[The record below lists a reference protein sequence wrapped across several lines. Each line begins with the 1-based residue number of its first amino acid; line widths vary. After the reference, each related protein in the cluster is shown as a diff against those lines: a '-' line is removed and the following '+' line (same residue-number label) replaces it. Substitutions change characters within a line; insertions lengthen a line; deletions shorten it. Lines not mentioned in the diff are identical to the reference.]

1 MRGQRRQNTRLNL
14 GRDPLG
20 AGVAYSQSGFNDL
33 GGLLSQKIQQG
44 TAKVASFEKQ
54 RRDELKLE
62 EEKAGLMV
70 EGFMANQAE
79 GIDLT
84 AIPDEDKGMITE
96 FSMNQKQI
104 YADAAQAAG
113 SMKAGSP
120 EKLEQIAIM
129 KQANQRLQNVE
140 KQYNA
145 WGGMREDYLQDFQGK
160 NLSVANSSGNMI
172 SAAGIF
178 TGAQQRSFDENGNI
192 MFTDAAGNVTRML
205 DIKQPFEKAWKQG
218 DQVNEAMMELYTS
231 GEKLDDTTRP
241 YLRNKLSRLIDNAGV
256 EGLQSLAF
264 DKMVGNESFF
274 NEDEKEFIESLDTN
288 DPESLVAAKKDF
300 KEQLLD
306 RMMDVAE
313 QQANNGF
320 NKKQAANRQVQGP
333 KNEGLN
339 WLESN
344 KAFFNQYRPGT
355 VDPISGKQAGNP
367 DEIASKL
374 NEYVSSKGFGVR
386 YNPKN
391 QQYVL
396 LNSKA
401 KQGYGSVRGE
411 SQDGSLIGYDYN
423 ELNQMMQ
430 YIDQL

>member
-1 MRGQRRQNTRLNL
+1 MRRQRRQNTRLNL

-33 GGLLSQKIQQG
+33 GGLLSQKIQEG

-54 RRDELKLE
+54 RRDKLKLE

-70 EGFMANQAE
+70 ENFMANQAE

-145 WGGMREDYLQDFQGK
+145 WGGMREDYIQDFQSK
-160 NLSVANSSGNMI
+160 NISVANSSGNMI

-178 TGAQQRSFDENGNI
+178 TGAQQRSFDEDGNI
-192 MFTDAAGNVTRML
+192 MFTDASGNVTRMS
-205 DIKQPFEKAWKQG
+205 DIKQPFEKSYKEAKSI
-218 DQVNEAMMELYTS
+218 NETMLKIYNK
-231 GEKLDDTTRP
+231 GQKLDDTEKI
-241 YLRNKLSRLIDNAGV
+241 YLRNSLSTLIDNAGV

-264 DKMVGNESFF
+264 DKLVGKESFF
-274 NEDEKEFIESLDTN
+274 NEEERYLIESLDTTN
-288 DPESLVAAKKDF
+288 PEELIQAKKEF
-300 KEQLLD
+300 KELLLD
-306 RMMDVAE
+306 KMINVAD
-313 QQANNGF
+313 QQSISGF
-320 NKKQAANRQVQGP
+320 NKAEAAKIPKQKKKSAVELFTAKSGLFSNELSNITDNQAVIEDKAATTLSDKLTMQVTRNYGYHVYYD
-333 KNEGLN
+333 NENKKFVLFKPDQE
-339 WLESN
+339 ESFEEGRKYN
-344 KAFFNQYRPGT
+344 NN
-355 VDPISGKQAGNP
+355 SAGIAKMLQ
-367 DEIASKL
+367 EIDL
-374 NEYVSSKGFGVR
+374 
-386 YNPKN
+386 
-391 QQYVL
+391 
-396 LNSKA
+396 
-401 KQGYGSVRGE
+401 
-411 SQDGSLIGYDYN
+411 SLIN
-423 ELNQMMQ
+423 
-430 YIDQL
+430 

>member
-44 TAKVASFEKQ
+44 TGKVAAFEKQ
-54 RRDELKLE
+54 RRDQLKLE

-70 EGFMANQAE
+70 EGFMSNLAE

-104 YADAAQAAG
+104 FADAAQAAG

-145 WGGMREDYLQDFQGK
+145 WGGMREDYLQDFQNK

-192 MFTDAAGNVTRML
+192 MFTDAAGNVTRMS
-205 DIKQPFEKAWKQG
+205 DIKQPFEKSYKEAKSI
-218 DQVNEAMMELYTS
+218 NETMLKIYNK
-231 GEKLDDTTRP
+231 GQKLDDTEKI
-241 YLRNKLSRLIDNAGV
+241 YLRNSLSTLIDNAGV

-264 DKMVGNESFF
+264 DKLVGKESFF
-274 NEDEKEFIESLDTN
+274 NEEERYLIESLDTTN
-288 DPESLVAAKKDF
+288 PEELIQAKKEF
-300 KEQLLD
+300 KELLLD
-306 RMMDVAE
+306 KMINVAD
-313 QQANNGF
+313 QQSISGF
-320 NKKQAANRQVQGP
+320 NKAEAAKIPKQKKKSAVELFTAKSGLFSNELSNITDNQAVIEDKAATTLSDKLTMQVTRNYGYHVYYD
-333 KNEGLN
+333 NENKKFVLFKPDQE
-339 WLESN
+339 ESFEEGRKYN
-344 KAFFNQYRPGT
+344 NN
-355 VDPISGKQAGNP
+355 SAGIAKMLQ
-367 DEIASKL
+367 EIDL
-374 NEYVSSKGFGVR
+374 
-386 YNPKN
+386 
-391 QQYVL
+391 
-396 LNSKA
+396 
-401 KQGYGSVRGE
+401 
-411 SQDGSLIGYDYN
+411 SLIN
-423 ELNQMMQ
+423 
-430 YIDQL
+430 

>member
-1 MRGQRRQNTRLNL
+1 MRRQRRQNTRLNL

-33 GGLLSQKIQQG
+33 GGLLSQKIQEG

-145 WGGMREDYLQDFQGK
+145 WGGMREDYIQDFQSK
-160 NLSVANSSGNMI
+160 NISVANSSGNMI

-178 TGAQQRSFDENGNI
+178 TGAQQRSFDEDGNI
-192 MFTDAAGNVTRML
+192 MFTDGSGNVTRMS
-205 DIKQPFEKAWKQG
+205 DIKQPFEKAYKEAKSI
-218 DQVNEAMMELYTS
+218 NETMLKIYS
-231 GEKLDDTTRP
+231 KGQKLDDTEKT
-241 YLRNKLSRLIDNAGV
+241 YLRNSLSDLIDNAGI
-256 EGLQSLAF
+256 EGLQSLSF
-264 DKMVGNESFF
+264 DKLVGKEAFF
-274 NEDEKEFIESLDTN
+274 NEEERYLIESLDTN
-288 DPESLVAAKKDF
+288 NPEELIQAKKDL
-300 KEQLLD
+300 KELLLD
-306 RMMDVAE
+306 KMINVAD
-313 QQANNGF
+313 QQAISGF
-320 NKKQAANRQVQGP
+320 NKAEAAKLPKQKKKTAVELFRAKSDLFSSELLTNKDNQAILDDNISKTLSDKLTMQITRNYGYHVYYD
-333 KNEGLN
+333 NENKQFVLFKPDQE
-339 WLESN
+339 ESFEEGRKYSN
-344 KAFFNQYRPGT
+344 NT
-355 VDPISGKQAGNP
+355 AGIAKMLK
-367 DEIASKL
+367 EIDL
-374 NEYVSSKGFGVR
+374 
-386 YNPKN
+386 
-391 QQYVL
+391 
-396 LNSKA
+396 
-401 KQGYGSVRGE
+401 
-411 SQDGSLIGYDYN
+411 SLIN
-423 ELNQMMQ
+423 
-430 YIDQL
+430 

>member
-14 GRDPLG
+14 GRDALG

-192 MFTDAAGNVTRML
+192 MFTDAAGNVTRMS

-218 DQVNEAMMELYTS
+218 DQINESMMALYNS

-241 YLRNKLSRLIDNAGV
+241 YLRNKFSRLIDNAGV

-274 NEDEKEFIESLDTN
+274 SEEEKEFIESLDTN
-288 DPESLVAAKKDF
+288 DPEALVAAKKQF

-306 RMMDVAE
+306 RMMDVAD

-320 NKKQAANRQVQGP
+320 NKKESARIKSENNNIKDFRSIVVTGGYDPNKRTPVNVGGVSRYNEAVFTANKDFRITPLDNSENPDISKGIMVTDSRGGTIGGPFYTEEKLAEFLNRQQ
-333 KNEGLN
+333 
-339 WLESN
+339 
-344 KAFFNQYRPGT
+344 
-355 VDPISGKQAGNP
+355 
-367 DEIASKL
+367 
-374 NEYVSSKGFGVR
+374 
-386 YNPKN
+386 
-391 QQYVL
+391 
-396 LNSKA
+396 
-401 KQGYGSVRGE
+401 
-411 SQDGSLIGYDYN
+411 SQK
-423 ELNQMMQ
+423 
-430 YIDQL
+430 

>member
-1 MRGQRRQNTRLNL
+1 MRRQRRQNTRLNL

-33 GGLLSQKIQQG
+33 GGLLSQKIQEG

-70 EGFMANQAE
+70 ENFMANQAE

-145 WGGMREDYLQDFQGK
+145 WGGMREDYIQDFQSK
-160 NLSVANSSGNMI
+160 NISVANSSGNMI

-178 TGAQQRSFDENGNI
+178 TGAQQRSFDEDGNI
-192 MFTDAAGNVTRML
+192 MFTDASGNVTRMS
-205 DIKQPFEKAWKQG
+205 DIKQPFEKSYKEAKSI
-218 DQVNEAMMELYTS
+218 NETMLKIYNK
-231 GEKLDDTTRP
+231 GQKLDDTEKI
-241 YLRNKLSRLIDNAGV
+241 YLRNSLSTLIDNAGV

-264 DKMVGNESFF
+264 DKLVGKESFF
-274 NEDEKEFIESLDTN
+274 NEEERYLIESLDTTN
-288 DPESLVAAKKDF
+288 PEELIQAKKEF
-300 KEQLLD
+300 KELLLD
-306 RMMDVAE
+306 KMINVAD
-313 QQANNGF
+313 QQSISGF
-320 NKKQAANRQVQGP
+320 NKAEAAKIPKQKKKSAVELFTAKSGLFSNELSNITDNQAVIEDKAATTLSDKLTMQVTRNYGYHVYYD
-333 KNEGLN
+333 NENKKFVLFKPDQE
-339 WLESN
+339 ESFEEGRKYN
-344 KAFFNQYRPGT
+344 NN
-355 VDPISGKQAGNP
+355 SAGIAKMLQ
-367 DEIASKL
+367 EIDL
-374 NEYVSSKGFGVR
+374 
-386 YNPKN
+386 
-391 QQYVL
+391 
-396 LNSKA
+396 
-401 KQGYGSVRGE
+401 
-411 SQDGSLIGYDYN
+411 SLIN
-423 ELNQMMQ
+423 
-430 YIDQL
+430 

>member
-44 TAKVASFEKQ
+44 TGKVAAFEKQ
-54 RRDELKLE
+54 RRDQLKLE

-70 EGFMANQAE
+70 EGFMSNLAE

-104 YADAAQAAG
+104 FADAAQAAG

-145 WGGMREDYLQDFQGK
+145 WGGMREDYLQDFQNK

-192 MFTDAAGNVTRML
+192 MFTDAAGNVTRMS

-218 DQVNEAMMELYTS
+218 DQINESMMALYNS

-241 YLRNKLSRLIDNAGV
+241 YLRNKFSRLIDNAGV

-274 NEDEKEFIESLDTN
+274 SEEEKEFIESLDTN
-288 DPESLVAAKKDF
+288 DPEALVAAKKQF

-306 RMMDVAE
+306 RMMDVAD

-320 NKKQAANRQVQGP
+320 NKKESARIKSENNNIKDFRSIVVTGGYDPNKRTPVNVGGVSRYNEAVFTANKDFRITPLDNSENPDISKGIMVTDSRGGTIGGPFYTEEKLAEFLNRQQ
-333 KNEGLN
+333 
-339 WLESN
+339 
-344 KAFFNQYRPGT
+344 
-355 VDPISGKQAGNP
+355 
-367 DEIASKL
+367 
-374 NEYVSSKGFGVR
+374 
-386 YNPKN
+386 
-391 QQYVL
+391 
-396 LNSKA
+396 
-401 KQGYGSVRGE
+401 
-411 SQDGSLIGYDYN
+411 SQK
-423 ELNQMMQ
+423 
-430 YIDQL
+430 

>member
-1 MRGQRRQNTRLNL
+1 MRRQRRQNTRLNL

-33 GGLLSQKIQQG
+33 GGLLSQKIQEG

-70 EGFMANQAE
+70 ENFMANQAE

-145 WGGMREDYLQDFQGK
+145 WGGMREDYIQDFQSK
-160 NLSVANSSGNMI
+160 NISVANSSGNMI

-178 TGAQQRSFDENGNI
+178 TGAQQRSFDEDGNI
-192 MFTDAAGNVTRML
+192 MFTDASGNVTRMS

-218 DQVNEAMMELYTS
+218 DQINEAMMELYS
-231 GEKLDDTTRP
+231 GGEKLDDTTRP
-241 YLRNKLSRLIDNAGV
+241 YLRNKFSRLIDNAGV

-274 NEDEKEFIESLDTN
+274 SEEEKEFIESLDTN
-288 DPESLVAAKKDF
+288 DPEALVAAKKQF

-306 RMMDVAE
+306 RMMDVAD

-320 NKKQAANRQVQGP
+320 NKKESARIKSENNNIKDFRSIVVTGGYDPNKRTPVNVGGVSRYNEAVFTANKDFRITPLDNSENPDISKGIMVTDSRGGTIGGPFYTEEKLAEFLNRQQ
-333 KNEGLN
+333 
-339 WLESN
+339 
-344 KAFFNQYRPGT
+344 
-355 VDPISGKQAGNP
+355 
-367 DEIASKL
+367 
-374 NEYVSSKGFGVR
+374 
-386 YNPKN
+386 
-391 QQYVL
+391 
-396 LNSKA
+396 
-401 KQGYGSVRGE
+401 
-411 SQDGSLIGYDYN
+411 SQK
-423 ELNQMMQ
+423 
-430 YIDQL
+430 

>member
-1 MRGQRRQNTRLNL
+1 MRRQRRQNTRLNL

-33 GGLLSQKIQQG
+33 GGLLSQKIQEG

-70 EGFMANQAE
+70 ENFMANQAE

-145 WGGMREDYLQDFQGK
+145 WGGMREDYIQDFQSK
-160 NLSVANSSGNMI
+160 NISVANSSGNMI

-192 MFTDAAGNVTRML
+192 MFTDAAGNVTRMS
-205 DIKQPFEKAWKQG
+205 DIKQPFEKSYKEAKSI
-218 DQVNEAMMELYTS
+218 NETMLKIYNK
-231 GEKLDDTTRP
+231 GQKLDDTEKI
-241 YLRNKLSRLIDNAGV
+241 YLRNSLSTLIDNAGV

-264 DKMVGNESFF
+264 DKLVGKESFF
-274 NEDEKEFIESLDTN
+274 NEEERYLIESLDTTN
-288 DPESLVAAKKDF
+288 PEELIQAKKEF
-300 KEQLLD
+300 KELLLD
-306 RMMDVAE
+306 KMINVAD
-313 QQANNGF
+313 QQSISGF
-320 NKKQAANRQVQGP
+320 NKAEAAKIPKQKKKSAVELFTAKSGLFSNELSNITDNQAVIEDKAATTLSDKLTMQVTRNYGYHVYYD
-333 KNEGLN
+333 NENKKFVLFKPDQE
-339 WLESN
+339 ESFEEGRKYN
-344 KAFFNQYRPGT
+344 NN
-355 VDPISGKQAGNP
+355 SAGIAKMLQ
-367 DEIASKL
+367 EIDL
-374 NEYVSSKGFGVR
+374 
-386 YNPKN
+386 
-391 QQYVL
+391 
-396 LNSKA
+396 
-401 KQGYGSVRGE
+401 
-411 SQDGSLIGYDYN
+411 SLIN
-423 ELNQMMQ
+423 
-430 YIDQL
+430 

>member
-1 MRGQRRQNTRLNL
+1 MRRQRRQNTRLNL

-33 GGLLSQKIQQG
+33 GGLLSQKIQEG

-70 EGFMANQAE
+70 ENFMANQAE

-113 SMKAGSP
+113 NMKAGSP

-145 WGGMREDYLQDFQGK
+145 WGGMREDYIQDFQSK
-160 NLSVANSSGNMI
+160 NISVANSSGNMI

-178 TGAQQRSFDENGNI
+178 TGAQQRSFDEDGNI
-192 MFTDAAGNVTRML
+192 MFTDASGNVTRMS
-205 DIKQPFEKAWKQG
+205 DIKQPFEKSYKEAKSI
-218 DQVNEAMMELYTS
+218 NETMLKIYNK
-231 GEKLDDTTRP
+231 GQKLDDTEKI
-241 YLRNKLSRLIDNAGV
+241 YLRNSLSTLIDNAGV

-264 DKMVGNESFF
+264 DKLVGKESFF
-274 NEDEKEFIESLDTN
+274 NEEERYLIESLDTTN
-288 DPESLVAAKKDF
+288 PEELIQAKKEF
-300 KEQLLD
+300 KELLLD
-306 RMMDVAE
+306 KMINVAD
-313 QQANNGF
+313 QQSISGF
-320 NKKQAANRQVQGP
+320 NKAEAAKIPKQKKKSAVELFTAKSGLFSNELSNITDNQAVIEDKAATTLSDKLTMQVTRNYGYHVYYD
-333 KNEGLN
+333 NENKKFVLFKPDQE
-339 WLESN
+339 ESFEEGRKYN
-344 KAFFNQYRPGT
+344 NN
-355 VDPISGKQAGNP
+355 SAGIAKMLQ
-367 DEIASKL
+367 EIDL
-374 NEYVSSKGFGVR
+374 
-386 YNPKN
+386 
-391 QQYVL
+391 
-396 LNSKA
+396 
-401 KQGYGSVRGE
+401 
-411 SQDGSLIGYDYN
+411 SLIN
-423 ELNQMMQ
+423 
-430 YIDQL
+430 

>member
-1 MRGQRRQNTRLNL
+1 MRRQRRQNTRLNL

-33 GGLLSQKIQQG
+33 GGLLSQKIQEG

-54 RRDELKLE
+54 RRDKLKLE

-129 KQANQRLQNVE
+129 KKANQRLQNVE

-145 WGGMREDYLQDFQGK
+145 WGGMREDYIQDFQSK

-178 TGAQQRSFDENGNI
+178 TGAQQRSFDEDGNI
-192 MFTDAAGNVTRML
+192 MFTDGSGNVTRMS
-205 DIKQPFEKAWKQG
+205 DIKQPFEKAYKEAKSI
-218 DQVNEAMMELYTS
+218 NETMLKIYS
-231 GEKLDDTTRP
+231 KGQKLDDTEKT
-241 YLRNKLSRLIDNAGV
+241 YLRNSLSDLIDNAGI
-256 EGLQSLAF
+256 EGLQSLSF
-264 DKMVGNESFF
+264 DKLVGKEAFF
-274 NEDEKEFIESLDTN
+274 NEEERYLIESLDTN
-288 DPESLVAAKKDF
+288 NPEELIQAKKDL
-300 KEQLLD
+300 KELLLD
-306 RMMDVAE
+306 KMINVAD
-313 QQANNGF
+313 QQAISGF
-320 NKKQAANRQVQGP
+320 NKAEAAKLPKQKKKTAVELFRAKSDLFSSELLTNKDNQAILDDNISKTLSDKLTMQITRNYGYHVYYD
-333 KNEGLN
+333 NENKQFVLFKPDQE
-339 WLESN
+339 ESFEEGRKYSN
-344 KAFFNQYRPGT
+344 NT
-355 VDPISGKQAGNP
+355 AGIAKMLK
-367 DEIASKL
+367 EIDL
-374 NEYVSSKGFGVR
+374 
-386 YNPKN
+386 
-391 QQYVL
+391 
-396 LNSKA
+396 
-401 KQGYGSVRGE
+401 
-411 SQDGSLIGYDYN
+411 SLIN
-423 ELNQMMQ
+423 
-430 YIDQL
+430 

>member
-1 MRGQRRQNTRLNL
+1 MRRQRRQNTRLNL

-33 GGLLSQKIQQG
+33 GGILSKKIQQG

-113 SMKAGSP
+113 GMKAGSP

-140 KQYNA
+140 KQYNV
-145 WGGMREDYLQDFQGK
+145 WGGMREDYMQDFQGK

-192 MFTDAAGNVTRML
+192 MFTDEAGNVTTMS
-205 DIKQPFEKAWKQG
+205 DVKQPFEKAYKEANSI
-218 DQVNEAMMELYTS
+218 NETMFKIYNK
-231 GEKLDDTTRP
+231 GQKLDDTEKT
-241 YLRNKLSRLIDNAGV
+241 YLRNSLSTLIDNAGV

-264 DKMVGNESFF
+264 DKLVGKEAFF
-274 NEDEKEFIESLDTN
+274 NEEERYLIESLDTTN
-288 DPESLVAAKKDF
+288 PEELIKAKKDL
-300 KEQLLD
+300 KEVLLNK
-306 RMMDVAE
+306 MINVAD

-320 NKKQAANRQVQGP
+320 NKKQAAIKPEQKPPTTMQMFES
-333 KNEGLN
+333 EGSTFMPL
-339 WLESN
+339 LQEMGDKPPSP
-344 KAFFNQYRPGT
+344 AM
-355 VDPISGKQAGNP
+355 GKQM
-367 DEIASKL
+367 ASKL
-374 NEYVSSKGFGVR
+374 NMLMLGKKDYYTDFDPETGELQLFDTSRKQDFQDTGARYPSSTSGILSMLR
-386 YNPKN
+386 
-391 QQYVL
+391 
-396 LNSKA
+396 
-401 KQGYGSVRGE
+401 
-411 SQDGSLIGYDYN
+411 D
-423 ELNQMMQ
+423 
-430 YIDQL
+430 IDSSRN